1 MSHQLC
7 SFRGSAVAT
16 AAPRSGPPS
25 ALQRS
30 ASVSSAIWVDT
41 PATLQTL
48 ASRMGGCSCIAVDL
62 ESHNVRSYYGFTCL
76 IQISLPGGSDYLVDT
91 IALWDHIGDVLGP
104 VFADPDIC
112 KVFHA
117 CEGGDIAALHRDFRI
132 FCVNVFDTQHAARLL
147 GLPLGLGEL
156 LSVTVPSANT
166 AGKTHSTTMSDWRV
180 RPLTLNNTLMRG
192 LTLDICLA
200 QKSAQEGLEA
210 LRLRHKRKVK

>member
-1 MSHQLC
+1 
-7 SFRGSAVAT
+7 
-16 AAPRSGPPS
+16 
-25 ALQRS
+25 
-30 ASVSSAIWVDT
+30 
-41 PATLQTL
+41 
-48 ASRMGGCSCIAVDL
+48 MGGCSCIAVDL

-156 LSVTVPSANT
+156 LSVTIQSANT

-180 RPLTLNNTLMRG
+180 RPLTPEQYSYARFDTRYLLELRNRLIGRLGGTE
-192 LTLDICLA
+192 TEA
-200 QKSAQEGLEA
+200 QKESEMMGILGAASEFGLGGADRADAPLSQFEKNIMNGEYDSDSG
-210 LRLRHKRKVK
+210 LKRRA